1 MDLRRVL
8 ALFRAWLPLL
18 ATATFLAGGTAFL
31 VSSLQQKVYEAKATL
46 IVGQS
51 LSAANPDYNQLLVAE
66 GLSGTYASIAETR
79 PILEKVIADLGL
91 QATPAELASRVQ
103 VDIPGSSTLL
113 TIKVR
118 DTNPSTAAAIA
129 NELSSQLIAAS
140 PAVRGRAATL
150 QESIDKDLADTQAQ
164 IEATQTRIQELTA
177 IDNRSAAQSAELLS
191 LDARLVTLR
200 STFATLLPLS
210 SGSASNVLTVV
221 EPADTPTQPVA
232 PTTLLNTLLAAALGL
247 LAVSG
252 FAFVKEQLDDSIKD
266 ADGVREVT
274 SLGNLGTIPQMRGD
288 RGRSEIYRMV
298 TLLYPRSITA
308 EAYRALRVNVEFASV
323 DRPIQTLLVTS
334 AAPGEGKSVTAA
346 NLAVVFAQSGRR
358 VLLVDADLRWP
369 GVDKYFEASNAD
381 GLSTL
386 LRGEAADVD
395 AVAQATEQAN
405 LRIITTGRLPPN
417 PAELLGSQRMQAVL
431 ALLRN
436 SADVVI
442 FDSPPL
448 LAVADAAVLSA
459 FADGTLLVI
468 DSATSRRSQV
478 RTAHAALV
486 RAGANTLG
494 AVLNR
499 VATTDS
505 FHYAGHYGES
515 DAGVD
520 RRSPAPAQSPD
531 PSGTAANAS
540 GRR

>member
-1 MDLRRVL
+1 MDLRRAL
-8 ALFRAWLPLL
+8 ALFRAWLPLI
-18 ATATFLAGGTAFL
+18 ATATLLAAGTAFV

-79 PILEKVIADLGL
+79 PILDKVIADLGL

-113 TIKVR
+113 TIKAR

-129 NELSSQLIAAS
+129 NDLSSQLIAAS
-140 PAVRGRAATL
+140 PAVRGRTATL

-164 IEATQTRIQELTA
+164 IDATQTRIQELTA
-177 IDNRSAAQSAELLS
+177 IDNRTAAQSAELLS

-200 STFATLLPLS
+200 STFAALLPLS

-252 FAFVKEQLDDSIKD
+252 FVFVKEQLDDSIKD

-274 SLGNLGTIPQMRGD
+274 SLGNLGTIPQMHGD

-298 TLLYPRSITA
+298 TVLYPRSISA

-369 GVDKYFEASNAD
+369 GVDKYFDAPNAN
-381 GLSTL
+381 GLTTL
-386 LRGEAADVD
+386 LRGDTADVD
-395 AVAQATEQAN
+395 AVAQVTEQAN

-431 ALLRN
+431 GLLR
-436 SADVVI
+436 SQADIVI

-468 DSATSRRSQV
+468 DSAHSRRGQV

-515 DAGVD
+515 DAGLD
-520 RRSPAPAQSPD
+520 RRPSTPAQSPD